1 MKSNSPGPDPVK
13 SGPVELP
20 EAPAEETQPSREKEP
35 QRSREKEPQRS
46 REKEPESEPAPA
58 HPRRRVW
65 IIGAVALALVVI
77 VLLARSGKSSD
88 AKKAAAA
95 KARSQAAIP
104 VVVAEA
110 QTADFPVY
118 LSGLGTVTP
127 LATVMVRS
135 RVDGELISVAFKEG
149 QLVKQDQLLAE
160 IDPRP
165 YQVQLTQAEGQ
176 LAKDQASLVN
186 VKLDYERFKKLL
198 ADGLIPQS
206 QFDAQA
212 SSVAQVE
219 ASIKTD
225 EGLVAGARL
234 NLTYTKITAPITG
247 RAGLRQVDAGNM
259 VHASDSGGIVVLTEI
274 DPIAVLFTL
283 PEDSLQSVLK
293 KIGAGATLAVE
304 AWDRDL
310 KTKLE
315 DGKLLTVDNQI
326 DPTTGTVR
334 LKAVFDNPKGALFP
348 NQFVNVRLLIE
359 TLRRVVVVPSAA
371 IQRTT
376 QGAVVFVAAADGTV
390 AMRAVQVPQQSEGR
404 AVVAKGVEAG
414 EQVVTDGVDKL
425 QNGSKVTTQKAGERR
440 PPAKAS

>member
-20 EAPAEETQPSREKEP
+20 EAPAEEREP
-35 QRSREKEPQRS
+35 S
-46 REKEPESEPAPA
+46 REKEPESESEPTPA

-65 IIGAVALALVVI
+65 IIGAVVLALVVI
-77 VLLARSGKSSD
+77 ALLARSGKSSD
-88 AKKAAAA
+88 EKKAAAA
-95 KARSQAAIP
+95 KARAQAAIP
-104 VVVAEA
+104 VVVADA

-127 LATVMVRS
+127 LATVTVRS

-149 QLVKQDQLLAE
+149 QLVKQNQLLAE

-165 YQVQLTQAEGQ
+165 FQVQLTQAEGQ
-176 LAKDQASLVN
+176 LAKDQANLVS
-186 VKLDYERFKKLL
+186 VKLDYARFKNLL

-206 QFDAQA
+206 QYDAQA
-212 SSVAQVE
+212 SLVAQVE

-234 NLTYTKITAPITG
+234 NLTYTKITAPISG
-247 RAGLRQVDAGNM
+247 RAGLRQVDPGNM
-259 VHASDSGGIVVLTEI
+259 VHAADSGGIVVLTEL

-293 KIGAGATLAVE
+293 KIGGGATLAVE

-310 KTKLE
+310 KAKLE

-334 LKAVFDNPKGALFP
+334 LKAVFDNHQGALFP
-348 NQFVNVRLLIE
+348 NQFVNVRLLID
-359 TLRRVVVVPSAA
+359 TLRHVVVVPSAA

-376 QGAVVFVAAADGTV
+376 QGAVVYVASADGTV
-390 AMRAVQVPQQSEGR
+390 AMRPVQIPQQSGDR
-404 AVVAKGVEAG
+404 AVIAKGVEAG
-414 EQVVTDGVDKL
+414 DQVVTDGVDKL

>member
-35 QRSREKEPQRS
+35 QRSREKV
-46 REKEPESEPAPA
+46 PESEAAPV

-65 IIGAVALALVVI
+65 IISAVVLALVVI

-88 AKKAAAA
+88 EKKAAAA
-95 KARSQAAIP
+95 KARAQAAIP

-127 LATVMVRS
+127 LATVTVRT

-149 QLVKQDQLLAE
+149 QIVKQNQLLAE

-165 YQVQLTQAEGQ
+165 FQVQLTQAEGQ
-176 LAKDQASLVN
+176 LAKDQANLVS
-186 VKLDYERFKKLL
+186 VKLDYERFKNLL

-206 QFDAQA
+206 QYDAQA
-212 SSVAQVE
+212 SLVAQVE

-225 EGLVAGARL
+225 EGLVAAARL
-234 NLTYTKITAPITG
+234 NLTYAKITAPITG

-259 VHASDSGGIVVLTEI
+259 VHAADAGGIVVLTEL

-293 KIGAGATLAVE
+293 KIGGGATLAVE

-334 LKAVFDNPKGALFP
+334 LKAVFDNPKGVLFP
-348 NQFVNVRLLIE
+348 NQFVNVRLLID
-359 TLRRVVVVPSAA
+359 TLRHVVVVPSAA

-376 QGAVVFVAAADGTV
+376 QGAVVYVASADGTV
-390 AMRAVQVPQQSEGR
+390 AMRPVQVPQQSGDR
-404 AVVAKGVEAG
+404 AVIAKGVEAG
-414 EQVVTDGVDKL
+414 DQVVTDGVDKL

>member
-1 MKSNSPGPDPVK
+1 MKSNRSGPDPLANA
-13 SGPVELP
+13 PAELP
-20 EAPAEETQPSREKEP
+20 EAPLEATQPARKG
-35 QRSREKEPQRS
+35 
-46 REKEPESEPAPA
+46 EPEAEPSLAR
-58 HPRRRVW
+58 PRRRLW
-65 IIGAVALALVVI
+65 IVGVVILALVVI
-77 VLLARSGKSSD
+77 AILARTGRSSE

-95 KARSQAAIP
+95 KARGQAAIP

-118 LSGLGTVTP
+118 LSGLGTITP
-127 LATVMVRS
+127 LATVTVRP
-135 RVDGELISVAFKEG
+135 RVDGELIRVAFKEG
-149 QLVKQDQLLAE
+149 QLVKQDELLAE

-165 YQVQLTQAEGQ
+165 FQVQLTQAEGQ
-176 LAKDQASLVN
+176 LAKDQANLVS
-186 VKLDYERFKKLL
+186 VKLDYERFKNLV

-212 SSVAQVE
+212 SLVAQVE

-225 EGLVAGARL
+225 EGSVAGARL
-234 NLTYTKITAPITG
+234 NLTYSKITAPITG
-247 RAGLRQVDAGNM
+247 RAGLRQVDPGNM
-259 VHASDSGGIVVLTEI
+259 VHAADSGGIVVLTQL
-274 DPIAVLFTL
+274 DPIATLFTL
-283 PEDSLQSVLK
+283 PEDSLQAVLQRLS
-293 KIGAGATLAVE
+293 GGATLPVE

-326 DPTTGTVR
+326 DPSTGTVR
-334 LKAVFDNPKGALFP
+334 LKAVFDNRKGSLFP
-348 NQFVNVRLLIE
+348 NQFVNVRLLID

-376 QGAVVFVAAADGTV
+376 QGAVIYVAAADGTV
-390 AMRAVQVPQQSEGR
+390 SMRPVQVAQQSGDR
-404 AVVAKGVEAG
+404 AVVTKGVAAG

-440 PPAKAS
+440 QPAKAS

>member
-20 EAPAEETQPSREKEP
+20 EAPAEEREP
-35 QRSREKEPQRS
+35 S
-46 REKEPESEPAPA
+46 REKEPESESEPTPA

-65 IIGAVALALVVI
+65 IIGAVVLALVVI
-77 VLLARSGKSSD
+77 ALLARSGKSSD
-88 AKKAAAA
+88 EKKAAAA
-95 KARSQAAIP
+95 KARAQAAIP
-104 VVVAEA
+104 VVVADA

-127 LATVMVRS
+127 LATVTVRS

-149 QLVKQDQLLAE
+149 QLVKQNQLLAE

-165 YQVQLTQAEGQ
+165 FQVQLTQAEGQ
-176 LAKDQASLVN
+176 LAKDQANLVS
-186 VKLDYERFKKLL
+186 VKLDYARFKNLL

-206 QFDAQA
+206 QYDAQA
-212 SSVAQVE
+212 SLVAQVE

-234 NLTYTKITAPITG
+234 NLTYTKITAPISG
-247 RAGLRQVDAGNM
+247 RAGLRQVDPGNM
-259 VHASDSGGIVVLTEI
+259 VHAADSGGIVVLTEL

-293 KIGAGATLAVE
+293 KIGGGATLAVE

-310 KTKLE
+310 KAKLE

-334 LKAVFDNPKGALFP
+334 LKAVFDNHKGALFP
-348 NQFVNVRLLIE
+348 NQFVNVRLLID
-359 TLRRVVVVPSAA
+359 TLRHVVVVPSAA

-376 QGAVVFVAAADGTV
+376 QGAVVYVASADGTV
-390 AMRAVQVPQQSEGR
+390 AMRPVQIPQQSGDR
-404 AVVAKGVEAG
+404 AVIAKGVEAG

>member
-20 EAPAEETQPSREKEP
+20 EAPAEEREP
-35 QRSREKEPQRS
+35 S
-46 REKEPESEPAPA
+46 REKEPESESEPTPA

-65 IIGAVALALVVI
+65 IIGAVVLALVVI
-77 VLLARSGKSSD
+77 ALLARSGKSSD
-88 AKKAAAA
+88 EKKAAAA
-95 KARSQAAIP
+95 KARAQAAIP
-104 VVVAEA
+104 VVVADA

-127 LATVMVRS
+127 LATVTVRS

-149 QLVKQDQLLAE
+149 QLVKQNQLLAE

-165 YQVQLTQAEGQ
+165 FQVKLTQAEGQ
-176 LAKDQASLVN
+176 LAKDQANLVS
-186 VKLDYERFKKLL
+186 VKLDYARFKNLL

-206 QFDAQA
+206 QYDAQA
-212 SSVAQVE
+212 SLVAQVE

-234 NLTYTKITAPITG
+234 NLTYTKITAPISG
-247 RAGLRQVDAGNM
+247 RAGLRQVDPGNM
-259 VHASDSGGIVVLTEI
+259 VHAADSGGIVVLTEL

-293 KIGAGATLAVE
+293 KIGGGATLAVE

-310 KTKLE
+310 KAKLE

-334 LKAVFDNPKGALFP
+334 LKAVFDNHQGALFP
-348 NQFVNVRLLIE
+348 NQFVNVRLLID
-359 TLRRVVVVPSAA
+359 TLRHVVVVPSAA

-376 QGAVVFVAAADGTV
+376 QGAVVYVASADGTV
-390 AMRAVQVPQQSEGR
+390 AMRPVQIPQQSGDR
-404 AVVAKGVEAG
+404 AVIAKGVEAG

>member
-1 MKSNSPGPDPVK
+1 MKSNSPGPDPLK

-20 EAPAEETQPSREKEP
+20 EAPAEEPEPSREKEP
-35 QRSREKEPQRS
+35 
-46 REKEPESEPAPA
+46 EPEPKPAR
-58 HPRRRVW
+58 PRRGAW
-65 IIGAVALALVVI
+65 IVGAVVLALVVI
-77 VLLARSGKSSD
+77 ALLARSGKSSD

-95 KARSQAAIP
+95 KARAQAPIP
-104 VVVAEA
+104 VVVGEA

-127 LATVMVRS
+127 LATVTVRS

-149 QLVKQDQLLAE
+149 QIVKKDQLLAE

-176 LAKDQASLVN
+176 LAKDQANLVS
-186 VKLDYERFKKLL
+186 VKLDYERFKNLL

-212 SSVAQVE
+212 SLVAQVE

-225 EGLVAGARL
+225 EGSVAGARL

-259 VHASDSGGIVVLTEI
+259 VHAADSGGIVVLTEL
-274 DPIAVLFTL
+274 DPVAVLFTL
-283 PEDSLQSVLK
+283 PEDSLQAVLRK
-293 KIGAGATLAVE
+293 VSGGATLAVE

-334 LKAVFDNPKGALFP
+334 LKAVFDNPKGMLFP
-348 NQFVNVRLLIE
+348 NQFVNVRLLID
-359 TLRRVVVVPSAA
+359 TLRHVVVVPSAA

-376 QGAVVFVAAADGTV
+376 QGPVVFVAAADGTV
-390 AMRAVQVPQQSEGR
+390 STRSVEIPQQSGDR
-404 AVVAKGVEAG
+404 AVVSKGVAAG
-414 EQVVTDGVDKL
+414 ELVVTDGVDKL
-425 QNGSKVTTQKAGERR
+425 QNGSKVTTQKAAERR